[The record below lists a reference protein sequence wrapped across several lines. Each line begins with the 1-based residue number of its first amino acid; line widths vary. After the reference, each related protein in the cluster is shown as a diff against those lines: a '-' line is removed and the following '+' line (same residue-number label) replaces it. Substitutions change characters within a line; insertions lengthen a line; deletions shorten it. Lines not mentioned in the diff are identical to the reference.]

1 MFLSKGAKVVM
12 MNRNTD
18 KSTAAIATLKQE
30 LGSDAEATFVRM
42 DLAVLAVRYVR
53 PGSGHDSQTLDAL
66 RAEDVPELVA
76 VVRLEKNKS
85 QQDLYQA
92 G

>member
-1 MFLSKGAKVVM
+1 MSVRGV
-12 MNRNTD
+12 R
-18 KSTAAIATLKQE
+18 
-30 LGSDAEATFVRM
+30 AE
-42 DLAVLAVRYVR
+42 
-53 PGSGHDSQTLDAL
+53 PGNDNQTVDAL